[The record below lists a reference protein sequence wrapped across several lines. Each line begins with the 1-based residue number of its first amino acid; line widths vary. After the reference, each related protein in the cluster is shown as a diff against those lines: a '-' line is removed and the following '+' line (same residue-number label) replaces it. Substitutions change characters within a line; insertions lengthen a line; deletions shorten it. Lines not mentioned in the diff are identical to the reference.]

1 MIISFYLFQEKNIT
15 FLRRAHCANEGALIR
30 TKLSRFI
37 VSIRQFN
44 NKNPYLAPTKLKTF
58 KLIT

>member
-1 MIISFYLFQEKNIT
+1 MIIPFYLFQEKYIT

-37 VSIRQFN
+37 VSIRPFN
-44 NKNPYLAPTKLKTF
+44 NKNPYLAPTKTYNF
-58 KLIT
+58 